1 MNKTFSVS
9 SLLCFFFLLA
19 AFNRAAAEDLKTLS
33 GRNYRNI
40 TIRAITE
47 SGITMRF
54 TQNFRG
60 CIQF

>member
-1 MNKTFSVS
+1 MNRP
-9 SLLCFFFLLA
+9 SLLCFLFLLA
-19 AFNRAAAEDLKTLS
+19 AFSRVAAEDLKTVS
-33 GRNYRNI
+33 GRNYHNI

-47 SGITMRF
+47 SGITMRL